1 MNRITYQNAG
11 SVADMIHTRFE
22 QNFDCCTAQREHPNA
37 LPPEK
42 EYIEKLLD
50 MAFWAS
56 LRREEGRSPKISLA
70 FISPDHAGSCIMF
83 KERLPF
89 EVSYLTKLSPGVERS
104 GIHIGVWHDQGE
116 LYIWGNTTEIPNL
129 CFVLEVAEP
138 GLLVI
143 KYRRLNGFGK
153 FVNVAILTGDEFKM
167 VDDNSPFADGPD
179 IIRNLMQ
186 FTSPTAQ
193 GQFSNLFI
201 LLAVSMRRHMRGGTM
216 LVVPDDSKNW
226 KHSII
231 QPLQYGIEPAYEGIL
246 QKINQPEDNFSIQGE
261 IDHLAG
267 LTAIDGA
274 TIITA
279 SCRLLAFGAKIS
291 ANGTESLSEMIAT
304 ESALGEFRRVIPP
317 TLIGGTRH
325 MSAARFV
332 QDQKDCFAMVASQD
346 GRFTLFFWS
355 ENNQKVQAHRIDSLL
370 L

>member
-1 MNRITYQNAG
+1 
-11 SVADMIHTRFE
+11 MIHTRFE
-22 QNFDCCTAQREHPNA
+22 QNLACCPAIQEASNA
-37 LPPEK
+37 KPPSK
-42 EYIEKLLD
+42 KHIEKLLD

-70 FISPDHAGSCIMF
+70 FISPEEAGNRILF
-83 KERLPF
+83 KEPLPF
-89 EVSYLTKLSPGVERS
+89 KVSYLTKLSPGVERA
-104 GIHIGVWHDQGE
+104 GIHIGIWHKEGE
-116 LYIWGNTTEIPNL
+116 LYIWGHTTEIPNL

-138 GLLVI
+138 GMLVI

-167 VDDNSPFADGPD
+167 VDDNSPFGDGPH
-179 IIRNLMQ
+179 IIRNLML
-186 FTSPTAQ
+186 FTSPTAE

-201 LLAVSMRRHMRGGTM
+201 LLAVSMRKHMRGGTM
-216 LVVPDDSKNW
+216 LVVPDNSENW
-226 KHSII
+226 KQNII
-231 QPLQYGIEPAYEGIL
+231 QPLQYAVEPAYEGIL
-246 QKINQPEDNFSIQGE
+246 QKVRDHEENSSVQNE

-267 LTAIDGA
+267 LTAVDGA

-279 SCRLLAFGAKIS
+279 SCRLLAFGAKIA
-291 ANGTESLSEMIAT
+291 ANGTDSMSEMIAT
-304 ESALGEFRRVIPP
+304 ESAMGEHRKIISP

-332 QDQKDCFAMVASQD
+332 QDQKDSFAMVASQD